1 MWLAGDVMLEVDVIW
16 LRLLL
21 GQEGGCVASRG
32 CDAGGIGVIW
42 LRWLLEQEGG
52 CVASRGC
59 DAGGRC
65 QMAKTI
71 VGAGG
76 RMCG

>member
-1 MWLAGDVMLEVDVIW
+1 MWLAGDVMLEVVVKW
-16 LRLLL
+16 LRRLL
-21 GQEGGCVASRG
+21 G
-32 CDAGGIGVIW
+32 
-42 LRWLLEQEGG
+42 LEGG

-65 QMAKTI
+65 HMARI
-71 VGAGG
+71 VVGAGGG

>member
-1 MWLAGDVMLEVDVIW
+1 MWLAGDVMLEVGVIW
-16 LRLLL
+16 LGRLLGL
-21 GQEGGCVASRG
+21 EGGCV
-32 CDAGGIGVIW
+32 V
-42 LRWLLEQEGG
+42 
-52 CVASRGC
+52 SRGC

-65 QMAKTI
+65 QMAKTV